1 MSVLPTAHASQSY
14 GRRQLEFFATTGHIA
29 SPERKQRASER
40 RFQDMDG
47 GMHTVRLANG
57 DAPMET
63 GDSIA
68 VLRAQSGPDRQS
80 RPVSVINYRTSS
92 WEPAAPDATRA
103 LSRAGITR
111 GANWWLS
118 MIAMALFAIV
128 LVWPALRAA
137 FIEIN
142 PSLFGG
148 LPDFNLV
155 AFAAAQA
162 GFLIGADPAAS
173 IGGLDRVVASTGIVG
188 PESAN
193 AVLLGLGLAV
203 LGLVAYVGR
212 TWRVVWVPLFLA
224 ASLATGLVLAGT
236 EGAVAIALMAV
247 GGLVLLFCVAGFINR
262 VRDASRFRGR
272 VARLSEHMLRNP
284 PQESVVSPP
293 PARSAEPAMAAAAL
307 SAGAVAMAEARPE
320 EDAATAEE
328 PEQAPETASEA
339 APETPS
345 EAAND
350 EAVNDDADTEAER
363 THADPAEDA
372 AEGLTAPAA
381 EAEADTAAD
390 ASEAA
395 EAAEAETGSAEPE
408 PAGTVTLEESDDAPR
423 TFSAGAEAEDAT
435 LTRDAR
441 TSAAFG
447 ALAAAMEDDTAQ
459 TVEAD
464 DDLPSDAD
472 LARARGEGAPDEA
485 VVSLRAPE
493 TDTPEPSDRD
503 MTMPEPPPLA
513 AQPGAMASAPQA
525 GDVDAGEAEAAPDL
539 SDPEPTTAA
548 VVTAPVAVED
558 LPDETDAP
566 EPASDDDNDPMMS
579 RDDARDGEDA
589 GEDERRS

>member
-1 MSVLPTAHASQSY
+1 MPVLPTAHASQSY

-47 GMHTVRLANG
+47 GMHTVRLVNG

-80 RPVSVINYRTSS
+80 RPVSVINYRTNS

-155 AFAAAQA
+155 GLAAAQA

-173 IGGLDRVVASTGIVG
+173 IGGLDRVVASTGLAG
-188 PESAN
+188 PEAAN

-203 LGLVAYVGR
+203 LGLIAYVGR

-247 GGLVLLFCVAGFINR
+247 GGLVLFFALAGFINR

-293 PARSAEPAMAAAAL
+293 PARNPEPAMAAAAL
-307 SAGAVAMAEARPE
+307 SAGAVA
-320 EDAATAEE
+320 
-328 PEQAPETASEA
+328 
-339 APETPS
+339 
-345 EAAND
+345 AAND
-350 EAVNDDADTEAER
+350 EADR

-372 AEGLTAPAA
+372 AEGLTMDAA
-381 EAEADTAAD
+381 ATETD
-390 ASEAA
+390 A
-395 EAAEAETGSAEPE
+395 AEPE
-408 PAGTVTLEESDDAPR
+408 GEPEAAGAVTLDDTEDAPR
-423 TFSAGAEAEDAT
+423 TLSAGAAAEDAT

-459 TVEAD
+459 AMEAD

-493 TDTPEPSDRD
+493 AETPDHSDRD

-525 GDVDAGEAEAAPDL
+525 GEDETGEAEMPDV
-539 SDPEPTTAA
+539 SDPEPTAAA

-558 LPDETDAP
+558 LPDETDTP
-566 EPASDDDNDPMMS
+566 DPASDDDNDPMMS
-579 RDDARDGEDA
+579 RDDAPEGE
-589 GEDERRS
+589 GERRS

>member
-1 MSVLPTAHASQSY
+1 MRQSGTVLAFSRRRGSKLMPVLPTAHASQSY

-80 RPVSVINYRTSS
+80 RPVSVINYRTNS

-155 AFAAAQA
+155 GLAAAQA

-173 IGGLDRVVASTGIVG
+173 IGGLDRVVDSTGLAG
-188 PESAN
+188 PEAAN

-203 LGLVAYVGR
+203 LGLIAYVGR

-247 GGLVLLFCVAGFINR
+247 GGLVLFFALAGFINR

-293 PARSAEPAMAAAAL
+293 PARNPEPAMAAAAL
-307 SAGAVAMAEARPE
+307 SAGAVA
-320 EDAATAEE
+320 
-328 PEQAPETASEA
+328 
-339 APETPS
+339 
-345 EAAND
+345 AAND
-350 EAVNDDADTEAER
+350 EADR

-372 AEGLTAPAA
+372 AEGLTVDAA
-381 EAEADTAAD
+381 ATETD
-390 ASEAA
+390 A
-395 EAAEAETGSAEPE
+395 AEPE
-408 PAGTVTLEESDDAPR
+408 GEPEAAGAVTLDDTEEAPR
-423 TFSAGAEAEDAT
+423 TLSAGAAAEDAT

-459 TVEAD
+459 TMEAD

-493 TDTPEPSDRD
+493 AETPDHSDRD

-525 GDVDAGEAEAAPDL
+525 GEDETGEAEMPDV
-539 SDPEPTTAA
+539 SDPEPTAAA

-558 LPDETDAP
+558 LPDETDTP
-566 EPASDDDNDPMMS
+566 DPASDDDNDPMMS
-579 RDDARDGEDA
+579 RDDAPEGE
-589 GEDERRS
+589 GERRS

>member
-1 MSVLPTAHASQSY
+1 MRQSGTVLAFSRRRGSKLMPVLPTAHASQSY

-80 RPVSVINYRTSS
+80 RPVSVINYRTNS
-92 WEPAAPDATRA
+92 WEAAAPDATRA

-155 AFAAAQA
+155 AFVATQA

-173 IGGLDRVVASTGIVG
+173 IGGLDRVVASTGIFG
-188 PESAN
+188 PEAAN
-193 AVLLGLGLAV
+193 AVLLGFGLAV
-203 LGLVAYVGR
+203 LGLIAYVGR
-212 TWRVVWVPLFLA
+212 TWRVVWVPLFLVA
-224 ASLATGLVLAGT
+224 ALATGLVLAGT

-247 GGLVLLFCVAGFINR
+247 GGLVLFFALAGFINR

-293 PARSAEPAMAAAAL
+293 PARSPEPAVAAATL
-307 SAGAVAMAEARPE
+307 SAGAIAAAEARTA
-320 EDAATAEE
+320 EDAQ
-328 PEQAPETASEA
+328 PAP
-339 APETPS
+339 

-350 EAVNDDADTEAER
+350 DAGDEAER

-372 AEGLTAPAA
+372 AEGLAVDAA
-381 EAEADTAAD
+381 ATEADA
-390 ASEAA
+390 
-395 EAAEAETGSAEPE
+395 AEPE
-408 PAGTVTLEESDDAPR
+408 GEPEATGTVTLEESEDAPR
-423 TFSAGAEAEDAT
+423 TLSAGAEAEDAT

-447 ALAAAMEDDTAQ
+447 ALAAAMEDTNTQA
-459 TVEAD
+459 VEAD

-493 TDTPEPSDRD
+493 TETPDHSDRD

-525 GDVDAGEAEAAPDL
+525 GEGEPGESEMPDV
-539 SDPEPTTAA
+539 SDPEATAAA

-558 LPDETDAP
+558 LPDESDTPD
-566 EPASDDDNDPMMS
+566 PASDDDNDPMMS
-579 RDDARDGEDA
+579 RDDSADEDGD
-589 GEDERRS
+589 RRT

>member
-1 MSVLPTAHASQSY
+1 MRQSGTVLAFSRRRGSKLMPVLPTAHASQSY

-47 GMHTVRLANG
+47 GMHTVRLVNG

-80 RPVSVINYRTSS
+80 RPVSVINYRTNS

-155 AFAAAQA
+155 GLAAAQA

-173 IGGLDRVVASTGIVG
+173 IGGLDRVVASTGLAG
-188 PESAN
+188 PEAAN

-203 LGLVAYVGR
+203 LGLIAYVGR

-247 GGLVLLFCVAGFINR
+247 GGLVLFFALAGFINR

-293 PARSAEPAMAAAAL
+293 PARNPEPAMAAAAL
-307 SAGAVAMAEARPE
+307 SAGAVA
-320 EDAATAEE
+320 
-328 PEQAPETASEA
+328 
-339 APETPS
+339 
-345 EAAND
+345 AAND
-350 EAVNDDADTEAER
+350 EADR

-372 AEGLTAPAA
+372 AEGLTMDAA
-381 EAEADTAAD
+381 ATETD
-390 ASEAA
+390 A
-395 EAAEAETGSAEPE
+395 AEPE
-408 PAGTVTLEESDDAPR
+408 GEPEAAGAVTLDDTEDAPR
-423 TFSAGAEAEDAT
+423 TLSAGAAAEDAT

-459 TVEAD
+459 AMEAD

-493 TDTPEPSDRD
+493 AETPDHSDRD

-525 GDVDAGEAEAAPDL
+525 GEDETGEAEMPDV
-539 SDPEPTTAA
+539 SDPEPTAAA

-558 LPDETDAP
+558 LPDETDTP
-566 EPASDDDNDPMMS
+566 DPASDDDNDPMMS
-579 RDDARDGEDA
+579 RDDAPEGE
-589 GEDERRS
+589 GERRS

>member
-80 RPVSVINYRTSS
+80 RPVSVINYRTNS
-92 WEPAAPDATRA
+92 WEAAAPDATRA

-188 PESAN
+188 PEAAN
-193 AVLLGLGLAV
+193 AVLLGFGLAV
-203 LGLVAYVGR
+203 LGLIAYVGR

-224 ASLATGLVLAGT
+224 ASLAAGLVLAGT

-247 GGLVLLFCVAGFINR
+247 GGLVLLFCIAGFINR

-293 PARSAEPAMAAAAL
+293 PDERPEPALAAAAL
-307 SAGAVAMAEARPE
+307 SAGAVAMAEAQPE
-320 EDAATAEE
+320 NETTSAEE
-328 PEQAPETASEA
+328 PEQAPE
-339 APETPS
+339 
-345 EAAND
+345 AAND
-350 EAVNDDADTEAER
+350 EAER

-372 AEGLTAPAA
+372 AEGVIA
-381 EAEADTAAD
+381 EAAD
-390 ASEAA
+390 AEPAV
-395 EAAEAETGSAEPE
+395 EAETPQDEPAESAESPE
-408 PAGTVTLEESDDAPR
+408 VVTLEETEDAPR
-423 TFSAGAEAEDAT
+423 TLSAGAEAEDAT

-459 TVEAD
+459 TVDAD

-493 TDTPEPSDRD
+493 PDTPEHSDRD

-525 GDVDAGEAEAAPDL
+525 GDVDAGEAEAPDL
-539 SDPEPTTAA
+539 SDPEPTPAA

-579 RDDARDGEDA
+579 RDDAPEEGGD
-589 GEDERRS
+589 RRN

>member
-1 MSVLPTAHASQSY
+1 MRQSGTVLAFSRRRGSKLMPVLPTAHASQSY

-80 RPVSVINYRTSS
+80 RPVSVINYRTNS

-155 AFAAAQA
+155 GLAAAQA

-173 IGGLDRVVASTGIVG
+173 IGGLDRVVDSTGLAG
-188 PESAN
+188 PEAAN

-203 LGLVAYVGR
+203 LGLIAYVGR

-247 GGLVLLFCVAGFINR
+247 GGLVLFFALAGFINR

-293 PARSAEPAMAAAAL
+293 PARNPEPAMAAAAL
-307 SAGAVAMAEARPE
+307 SAGAVA
-320 EDAATAEE
+320 
-328 PEQAPETASEA
+328 
-339 APETPS
+339 
-345 EAAND
+345 AAND
-350 EAVNDDADTEAER
+350 EADR

-372 AEGLTAPAA
+372 AEGLTVDAA
-381 EAEADTAAD
+381 ATETD
-390 ASEAA
+390 A
-395 EAAEAETGSAEPE
+395 AEPE
-408 PAGTVTLEESDDAPR
+408 GEPEAAGSVTLDDTEDAPR
-423 TFSAGAEAEDAT
+423 TLSAGAAAEDAT

-459 TVEAD
+459 AMEAD

-472 LARARGEGAPDEA
+472 LARARGEGASDVA
-485 VVSLRAPE
+485 VVSLPAPE
-493 TDTPEPSDRD
+493 AETPDHSDRD

-525 GDVDAGEAEAAPDL
+525 GEDETGEAEMPDV
-539 SDPEPTTAA
+539 SDPEPTAA
-548 VVTAPVAVED
+548 AIVTAPVAVED
-558 LPDETDAP
+558 LPDETDTP
-566 EPASDDDNDPMMS
+566 DPASDDDNDPMMS
-579 RDDARDGEDA
+579 RDNAPEGE
-589 GEDERRS
+589 GERRS

>member
-57 DAPMET
+57 NAPMET

-92 WEPAAPDATRA
+92 WEAAAPDATRA

-148 LPDFNLV
+148 LPAFDLV
-155 AFAAAQA
+155 GLVAAQA

-193 AVLLGLGLAV
+193 AVLLGVGLAV
-203 LGLVAYVGR
+203 LGLIAYVGR

-247 GGLVLLFCVAGFINR
+247 GGLVLFFCVAGFINR

-284 PQESVVSPP
+284 PQESVITPP
-293 PARSAEPAMAAAAL
+293 PARSPEPAMAAAAL
-307 SAGAVAMAEARPE
+307 SAGAVAMAEAQPE
-320 EDAATAEE
+320 AEATTDEE
-328 PEQAPETASEA
+328 PEQATV
-339 APETPS
+339 

-350 EAVNDDADTEAER
+350 EAER

-372 AEGLTAPAA
+372 VEGVIADAPDAEPAA
-381 EAEADTAAD
+381 EAETPSQDEP
-390 ASEAA
+390 SEPV
-395 EAAEAETGSAEPE
+395 ESPDVVTIEEAEET
-408 PAGTVTLEESDDAPR
+408 PR
-423 TFSAGAEAEDAT
+423 TLSAGAEAEDST

-459 TVEAD
+459 TVDAD
-464 DDLPSDAD
+464 ADLPSDAD
-472 LARARGEGAPDEA
+472 LARARGDASPDEA

-493 TDTPEPSDRD
+493 PETPEHSDRD

-525 GDVDAGEAEAAPDL
+525 GEGETSQPEMPDV
-539 SDPEPTTAA
+539 SDPAPTAAA

-558 LPDETDAP
+558 LPDETDTP
-566 EPASDDDNDPMMS
+566 DPVSEDDHDPMMS
-579 RDDARDGEDA
+579 REDA
-589 GEDERRS
+589 PENRDTDEDGERRS

>member
-1 MSVLPTAHASQSY
+1 MPVLPTAHASQSY

-80 RPVSVINYRTSS
+80 RPVSVINYRTNS

-148 LPDFNLV
+148 LPAFDLV
-155 AFAAAQA
+155 GLVAAQA
-162 GFLIGADPAAS
+162 SFLIGADPAAS
-173 IGGLDRVVASTGIVG
+173 IGGLDRAVAATGIFG
-188 PESAN
+188 PEAAN
-193 AVLLGLGLAV
+193 AVLLGFGLAV
-203 LGLVAYVGR
+203 LGLIAYVGR

-224 ASLATGLVLAGT
+224 ASLAAGLVLAGT
-236 EGAVAIALMAV
+236 EGAVVIALMAI
-247 GGLVLLFCVAGFINR
+247 GGLALFFCFAGFINR

-293 PARSAEPAMAAAAL
+293 PARSPEPAMAAAAL
-307 SAGAVAMAEARPE
+307 SAGAVAVAEARPA
-320 EDAATAEE
+320 DASQ
-328 PEQAPETASEA
+328 PAPAA
-339 APETPS
+339 AP

-350 EAVNDDADTEAER
+350 EAER

-372 AEGLTAPAA
+372 AEGLASPEP
-381 EAEADTAAD
+381 EAEAVTD
-390 ASEAA
+390 EA
-395 EAAEAETGSAEPE
+395 EAADPETDSGEPE
-408 PAGTVTLEESDDAPR
+408 TAGTVTVEAVEDAPR
-423 TFSAGAEAEDAT
+423 TLSAGAEAEDAT

-447 ALAAAMEDDTAQ
+447 ALAAAMEDDTTLAMD
-459 TVEAD
+459 AD
-464 DDLPSDAD
+464 DDLPSDAE
-472 LARARGEGAPDEA
+472 LARARGEGTPDDA
-485 VVSLRAPE
+485 VVNLRAPE
-493 TDTPEPSDRD
+493 PETPDHSDRD

-525 GDVDAGEAEAAPDL
+525 GEGETGVAEMPDV
-539 SDPEPTTAA
+539 SDPEPTAAA

-558 LPDETDAP
+558 LPDETDTP

-579 RDDARDGEDA
+579 RGDSAEEDS
-589 GEDERRS
+589 DRRN